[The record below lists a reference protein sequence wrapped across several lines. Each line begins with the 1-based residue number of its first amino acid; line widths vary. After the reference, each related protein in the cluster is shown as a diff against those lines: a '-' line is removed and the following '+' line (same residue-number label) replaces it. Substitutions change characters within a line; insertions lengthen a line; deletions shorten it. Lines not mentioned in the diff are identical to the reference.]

1 MKAIVTG
8 GAGFIGSHLVDR
20 LVGDGYEVLAIDDLS
35 SGRPANLNSSAHL
48 EELEIGDARLSEIL
62 SSYAPDIVFHA
73 AAQISVSLSA
83 REPATDARTNIL
95 GTLNVLD
102 AIRNAPGAP
111 AKFVFVSTGGAMY
124 GEPEQLP
131 APETLPALPGSPYG
145 ASKRSIEIY
154 LPVYEQLFGV
164 RHTTLRLANVYGP
177 RQDPHGEA
185 GVVAIFSRAM
195 LADNPVTIFGDGNDE
210 RDYVFV
216 GDVVEALVR
225 ATSSEG
231 AGPYNVGTGRGTNV
245 NTLFGMLAEL
255 CGYER
260 GASHGPPRSGDIGKI
275 SLDAS
280 KINRD
285 LGWVPQTNLIDGLA
299 STVAWFRENAS

>member
-8 GAGFIGSHLVDR
+8 GAGFIGSHLVDH
-20 LVGDGYEVLAIDDLS
+20 LVGDGHEVLAIDNLS
-35 SGRPANLNSSAHL
+35 SGRQANLNQAALL
-48 EELEIGDARLSEIL
+48 EELDIGDERIAEVFSK
-62 SSYAPDIVFHA
+62 YAPDIVFHA

-102 AIRNAPGAP
+102 AIRSVPGEQ

-124 GEPEQLP
+124 GEPKRLP

-145 ASKRSIEIY
+145 ASKRAIEIY
-154 LPVYEQLFGV
+154 LPVYQRLFGV
-164 RHTTLRLANVYGP
+164 RHTTLRPANVYGP

-195 LADNPVTIFGDGNDE
+195 LADSPVTIFGDGNDE

-216 GDVVEALVR
+216 ADVAEALVR
-225 ATSSEG
+225 AASSDFEG
-231 AGPYNVGTGRGTNV
+231 PHNVGTGRGTNV
-245 NTLFGMLAEL
+245 NALFGMLAEL

-260 GASHGPPRSGDIGKI
+260 TANYVEPRSGDIGKI
-275 SLDAS
+275 SLDS
-280 KINRD
+280 GKISRN
-285 LGWVPQTNLIDGLA
+285 LGWVPQTDLIDGLA
-299 STVAWFRENAS
+299 KTVAWFRRNEA